1 MFHGLSMAHGL
12 PSSPF
17 SQCVLGILSSAA
29 ANPTWLEPSASTEE
43 HHPGGTRA
51 VLPNKVS
58 CDELCGIGPSL
69 LGNHA
74 VPSEHRICSEL

>member
-1 MFHGLSMAHGL
+1 MFHSLPMAHGL

-17 SQCVLGILSSAA
+17 SQCVLGILPSAA
-29 ANPTWLEPSASTEE
+29 GNPASTEE